1 MTMMMMMMTLTI
13 NFVIKLSSTTQLY
26 LTQLKSIQYFSL
38 AIDYQNYYQTAHAR
52 VRITLY
58 LQ

>member
-1 MTMMMMMMTLTI
+1 MMMMMMTLTI